1 MLSLLLMSEGP
12 VLASLPDADG
22 ALVPAERQCA
32 AIKAHPITEAL
43 DAKGR
48 PNWSRFYSVKNVCVA
63 PRAGWLGCGTRLEAG
78 FDDDASG
85 DFDPLNALRQWLDL
99 FESGC
104 GGTPLEGVRK
114 ESAGLAFTVQ
124 HINAYNEESI
134 QHQGASLLAMF
145 GDAGEDKEMQKRLA
159 RVTSVVLPQYAS
171 REQLAGEMQWL
182 TGMLGV
188 VLPKCV
194 SNKCKE
200 GQRELHA
207 CAELAEPVCFDEL
220 IVHRQVGPWSASHG
234 KAQKEKEAADM
245 RNRQLFAS
253 AADVRRFQW
262 RAAST
267 LKLPECPPP
276 SEKLTVT
283 MAVRRD
289 ARGYV
294 NWDELIGKTRS
305 LLKRVTPEGETPW
318 TLELWEPKAEDL
330 HGQAQ
335 RLSCTDL
342 LLSVQGA
349 HASNMMFM
357 PPRAGV
363 LFTARCGCKY
373 QSGFMHELAS
383 QLGLRWWDALEDC
396 TAGQTNSSAG
406 GECNT
411 WNEHG
416 KTSTVLSDFEANW
429 EQPLTRALMALRK
442 PNATKGGLWRPSEK
456 AGKKGG
462 KLAKDREGSREDS
475 RSQ

>member
-1 MLSLLLMSEGP
+1 MLSLLLMSEAP
-12 VLASLPDADG
+12 ALASLPDADG

-330 HGQAQ
+330 H
-335 RLSCTDL
+335 
-342 LLSVQGA
+342 V
-349 HASNMMFM
+349 
-357 PPRAGV
+357 
-363 LFTARCGCKY
+363 
-373 QSGFMHELAS
+373 
-383 QLGLRWWDALEDC
+383 
-396 TAGQTNSSAG
+396 
-406 GECNT
+406 
-411 WNEHG
+411 
-416 KTSTVLSDFEANW
+416 
-429 EQPLTRALMALRK
+429 
-442 PNATKGGLWRPSEK
+442 
-456 AGKKGG
+456 
-462 KLAKDREGSREDS
+462 
-475 RSQ
+475 